1 MAAMEKMIPKQGYNL
16 VGVDTYAVDPEEA
29 LFLMGHFDNKA
40 EADDALKAKEAAD
53 PEGIYYLYDAG
64 ML

>member
-1 MAAMEKMIPKQGYNL
+1 
-16 VGVDTYAVDPEEA
+16 
-29 LFLMGHFDNKA
+29 MGHFDNKA